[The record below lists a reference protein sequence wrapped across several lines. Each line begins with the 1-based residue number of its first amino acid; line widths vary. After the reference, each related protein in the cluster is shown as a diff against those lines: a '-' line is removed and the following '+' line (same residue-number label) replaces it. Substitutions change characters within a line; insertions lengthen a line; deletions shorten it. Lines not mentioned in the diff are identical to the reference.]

1 MINSI
6 SVVLTF
12 FNEEKR
18 IKKSLKEIDSFIKK
32 NKKINIEIIFV
43 NDGSYDK
50 SSKILKEFIKL
61 KKKTRIKLIEYKK
74 NLGKGRALKTGIF
87 KANINGYLLLT

>member
-1 MINSI
+1 MISSI
-6 SVVLTF
+6 SVVLPF

-61 KKKTRIKLIEYKK
+61 KKKNTY
-74 NLGKGRALKTGIF
+74 
-87 KANINGYLLLT
+87 